1 MVCIELVCQVLH
13 IMPQTYRRQTVI
25 CDQYWVPGEGVVMK
39 SGRTVI
45 VFTSLAILMMICT
58 PESSHLVK
66 AFECPAF
73 IAAYNGCMPYNEGYQ
88 QGLASQD
95 PIYCA
100 GFDAGVIMA
109 DQEQIA
115 ATASSSSTNS
125 QGGNN
130 NPQQQSPLQL
140 HAGLLPGQ
148 AGGPGSSASAL
159 GSAIIASGLK

>member
-1 MVCIELVCQVLH
+1 
-13 IMPQTYRRQTVI
+13 
-25 CDQYWVPGEGVVMK
+25 
-39 SGRTVI
+39 
-45 VFTSLAILMMICT
+45 
-58 PESSHLVK
+58 
-66 AFECPAF
+66 
-73 IAAYNGCMPYNEGYQ
+73 MPYNEGYQ
-88 QGLASQD
+88 QGLASPGWTCHTQD

-125 QGGNN
+125 QGGN
-130 NPQQQSPLQL
+130 PQQQSPLQL

-159 GSAIIASGLK
+159 GSAIIVSGLKYVFHPSSTSRLEMHLRTLSYHFFVVLMI